1 MRQRY
6 TWNKAEKLKSRKRID
21 QVFKRGRNFSLFP
34 FKVFYVVTPVAPA
47 APPEPSGAPPTQAAA
62 SPIQTAAPPIQTAA
76 HGQAAPKLPA
86 ALVQAG
92 FGAGSRH
99 FKKAVD
105 RNRIKRLC
113 REAYRLQK
121 QPLVD
126 HLAARGLTLAVFFV
140 YIGKDL
146 PDYQTITGKIGVILR
161 KLVKETA

>member
-6 TWNKAEKLKSRKRID
+6 TLNKAEKLKSRKRID
-21 QVFKRGRNFSLFP
+21 EVFKQGKNFSVFP
-34 FKVFYVVTPVAPA
+34 FKVFYLVGSRPPGTAVPA
-47 APPEPSGAPPTQAAA
+47 EAGA
-62 SPIQTAAPPIQTAA
+62 SP
-76 HGQAAPKLPA
+76 L
-86 ALVQAG
+86 QAG
-92 FGAGSRH
+92 FGAGSRN

-121 QPLVD
+121 QPLID
-126 HLAARGLTLAVFFV
+126 HLGSKGFSMAVFFI

-146 PDYQTITGKIGVILR
+146 PDYQTVTGKIGVILQ

>member
-21 QVFKRGRNFSLFP
+21 QVFKQGKNFSLFP
-34 FKVFYVVTPVAPA
+34 FKVFYQVTPAPQLPVAAGPA
-47 APPEPSGAPPTQAAA
+47 A
-62 SPIQTAAPPIQTAA
+62 I
-76 HGQAAPKLPA
+76 
-86 ALVQAG
+86 QAG

-121 QPLVD
+121 QPLID
-126 HLAARGLTLAVFFV
+126 HVTSRGRTLAVFFV

-146 PDYQTITGKIGVILR
+146 PDYQTVTGKIGVILQ

>member
-21 QVFKRGRNFSLFP
+21 QVFKRGKSFSLFP
-34 FKVFYVVTPVAPA
+34 FKVFFVVTPAVSSSGANAAPA
-47 APPEPSGAPPTQAAA
+47 PIPTGVAAA
-62 SPIQTAAPPIQTAA
+62 APVSSR
-76 HGQAAPKLPA
+76 LPTGGPA
-86 ALVQAG
+86 VVQAG

-126 HLAARGLTLAVFFV
+126 HLASRGRTLAVFFV

-146 PDYQTITGKIGVILR
+146 PDYQTVTGKIGVILK
-161 KLVKETA
+161 KLVKETT

>member
-21 QVFKRGRNFSLFP
+21 QVFKHGKNFSLFP
-34 FKVFYVVTPVAPA
+34 FKVFFVVTPG
-47 APPEPSGAPPTQAAA
+47 GAG
-62 SPIQTAAPPIQTAA
+62 SPIPGSSKPLAGGP
-76 HGQAAPKLPA
+76 

-146 PDYQTITGKIGVILR
+146 PDYQTVTGKIGVILQ
-161 KLVKETA
+161 KLVKEKV